1 MRNTAL
7 HIYQTFRPRRLLDS
21 VAIIIT
27 LLVVVLL
34 VSMGSI
40 FTQMTFD
47 IVDKQT
53 RKRAIQT
60 ARQFAL
66 LPDVK
71 QFIQNVDQTQVQNLN
86 EIIREQTDVAYII
99 ITDKNGSIL
108 RHPNAALIG
117 SKLLDPLATRA
128 LRFGSDYSRR
138 TLHNGSHFILGSVPV
153 LDERYSIIGMVSA
166 GIPEESMRKASDRY
180 LERIVF
186 FTFVFITLGL
196 MAAIFIARGVK
207 WVIFGLEPT
216 EIAYMFQERT
226 ALLES
231 IREGIISTDAKGTIT
246 LVNEPALRTLHL
258 SDKAEMVG
266 KSLNI
271 LFPKVV
277 MADILSSEEPIIDRE
292 MIIRGTTVIVN
303 VSPVGGHH
311 GLVISFRR
319 KEDIDMIVK
328 ELSQV
333 QTFSEMLRAQTHEY
347 ANSLHTI
354 VGLIQ
359 IGAYD
364 DVLDFIADETRGHR
378 RLIRFL
384 AENLPDR
391 ILSSMLIGKYMH
403 ASEQKVTM
411 KIDPESRMI
420 DLPDQLDRHT
430 LTTALGN
437 IIDNGIEAA
446 LSNAEPPW
454 ITLSM
459 SDFGHD
465 LIFEVEDSGP
475 GVPPEIIEKIFTK
488 GFSTKGDGQ
497 RGYGLYLASRA
508 IETLGGKIYVS
519 DADTGGSRFEVII
532 PKDRHQI

>member
-1 MRNTAL
+1 MRNAAL

-71 QFIQNVDQTQVQNLN
+71 QFIQNADQTQVQNLN

-108 RHPNAALIG
+108 RHPDTDLVG

-166 GIPEESMRKASDRY
+166 GLPEGSMRKASDRY

-196 MAAIFIARGVK
+196 MAAILIARGVK

-216 EIAYMFQERT
+216 EIAYMFQERS

-231 IREGIISTDAKGTIT
+231 IREGIISTDGKGTIT

-266 KSLNI
+266 KSLTI

-277 MADILSSEEPIIDRE
+277 VTDILSSEEPIIDRE

-319 KEDIDMIVK
+319 KEDIDMIAR

-420 DLPDQLDRHT
+420 DIPDQLDRHT

-446 LSNAEPPW
+446 LSDTGKPW
-454 ITLSM
+454 IALSM

-475 GVPPEIIEKIFTK
+475 GIPPEIIEKIFTK

-508 IETLGGKIYVS
+508 IETLGGRIYIS